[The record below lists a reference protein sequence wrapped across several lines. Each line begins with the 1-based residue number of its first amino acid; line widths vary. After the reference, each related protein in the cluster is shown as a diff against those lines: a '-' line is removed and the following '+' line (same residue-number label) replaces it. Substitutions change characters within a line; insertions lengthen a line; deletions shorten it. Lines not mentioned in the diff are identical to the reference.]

1 MTLQPVQ
8 IDRLVHN
15 VINRLKEKELIV
27 FKQPEKQVIARA
39 IELVTLD
46 FKKEDD
52 LVKEVHRMMD
62 DLEKQNPGGFERHKM
77 FPLLKARL
85 AKQKGIVL

>member
-1 MTLQPVQ
+1 MKLQPVQ
-8 IDRLVHN
+8 IERLVRN
-15 VINRLKEKELIV
+15 VFDKLKERNLID
-27 FKQPEKQVIARA
+27 FKKPEKDVFARA

-52 LVKEVHRMMD
+52 LTHEVNKILD
-62 DLEKQNPGGFERHKM
+62 DLEKQNPGGFDRRKM
-77 FPLLKARL
+77 FGMVKTKL